1 MFAPLEMP
9 EPESPESGDDD
20 DIVIVDDDALN

>member
-9 EPESPESGDDD
+9 EPESPESDDD
-20 DIVIVDDDALN
+20 DLVIVDDDALN

>member
-1 MFAPLEMP
+1 MYAPLELP
-9 EPESPESGDDD
+9 EPDSPESDDDD

>member
-1 MFAPLEMP
+1 MFAPLELP
-9 EPESPESGDDD
+9 EPDSPESDDDD